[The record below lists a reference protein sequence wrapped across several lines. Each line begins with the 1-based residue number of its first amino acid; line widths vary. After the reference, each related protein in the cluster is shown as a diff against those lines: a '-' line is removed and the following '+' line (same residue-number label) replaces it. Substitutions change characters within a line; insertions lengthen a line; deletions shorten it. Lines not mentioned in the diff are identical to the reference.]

1 MDTGVGTRDS
11 ETDSLTGAETEE
23 LDTGFRTDGL
33 RELSCLA
40 WAGGRLFC
48 AIGSTLCLLALA
60 LVAVVDREIAFFF
73 TVKIEQMTVHE
84 V

>member
-40 WAGGRLFC
+40 
-48 AIGSTLCLLALA
+48 
-60 LVAVVDREIAFFF
+60 
-73 TVKIEQMTVHE
+73 
-84 V
+84 